1 MVFKKTF
8 DTLNNF
14 FQENNA
20 NKKYNDN
27 MKKVLEQ
34 LEKKAQGLNTELL
47 TEKNERIRNDINLT
61 LIVIAKQREK
71 GEKFLQEN
79 KNHSARIKP
88 VVYKVKLSP

>member
-34 LEKKAQGLNTELL
+34 LEKKH
-47 TEKNERIRNDINLT
+47 R
-61 LIVIAKQREK
+61 V
-71 GEKFLQEN
+71 
-79 KNHSARIKP
+79 
-88 VVYKVKLSP
+88 